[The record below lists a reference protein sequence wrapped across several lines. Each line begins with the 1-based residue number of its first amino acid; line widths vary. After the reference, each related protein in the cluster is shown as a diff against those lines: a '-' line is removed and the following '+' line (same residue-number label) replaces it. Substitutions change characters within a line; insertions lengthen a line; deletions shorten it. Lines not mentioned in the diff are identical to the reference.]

1 MPELTYGDE
10 LAAIHR
16 PLRREFSLLPDIV
29 AAVDDGD
36 SARASEVGGWV
47 ATLATFLHNHHDA
60 EDLLWPML
68 RERAND
74 DASAL
79 QLIERMERD
88 HEGLDADLSAI
99 DEANAAWMVGGAA
112 TDRDRLVAAMQATYD
127 TMVQHLDVEEAD
139 ACDLAAKHVSQEEWD
154 KIGEKGRSH
163 LKGREGLLVLAT
175 IMEEM
180 DDDEKAWLTGP
191 MPPPVRWFV
200 VPFAQRSYRRYIT
213 SIRAAG

>member
-1 MPELTYGDE
+1 MAELSYGDE

-29 AAVDDGD
+29 AAVGDGD
-36 SARASEVGGWV
+36 AARASEVGGWV

-68 RERAND
+68 RDRAGD
-74 DASAL
+74 DAAAMEL
-79 QLIERMERD
+79 VDRMERD
-88 HEGLDADLSAI
+88 HEELDSDLSAI
-99 DEANAAWMVGGAA
+99 DEANVAWMAGGTAA
-112 TDRDRLVAAMQATYD
+112 SRDQLVAAMQATYD
-127 TMVQHLDVEEAD
+127 NMVQHLDLEEAE
-139 ACDLAAKHVSQEEWD
+139 ACDLASRHVSQDEWD

-163 LKGREGLLVLAT
+163 LKGKEGLLVLAT

-180 DDDEKAWLTGP
+180 DDTEKAWLTGP

-200 VPFAQRSYRRYIT
+200 VPFAQRSYRRYIAG
-213 SIRAAG
+213 IRAAG